1 MQLRIWLV
9 TLSLFGG
16 ARPAIAEEPAIEQ
29 PASGEELRG
38 AVGKSLPLL
47 LKAAVGHRENRT
59 CFACHNQGLPILALI
74 GAAMVYESVAL
85 IAYAGV
91 FLLLMHGFV
100 LVYEEP
106 TLRRTFGRDYDA
118 YCLRVRRWR
127 PTLRGAG
134 SQQ

>member
-1 MQLRIWLV
+1 MLQLAGAFV
-9 TLSLFGG
+9 TLCG
-16 ARPAIAEEPAIEQ
+16 AAIVVWCIMSFVVIGRGTPAPFD
-29 PASGEELRG
+29 PPRRLVVRG
-38 AVGKSLPLL
+38 PYWYMRNPMYLG
-47 LKAAVGHRENRT
+47 AA
-59 CFACHNQGLPILALI
+59 LALI

-91 FLLLMHGFV
+91 FLLLMHLFV

-118 YCLRVRRWR
+118 YCQRVRRWR